1 MPNSQI
7 EMVVK
12 DDSQHGGW
20 RVCGEFEEDP
30 GGRVH
35 VYVVVRQGDV
45 VACGSDVVT
54 GQEWQFGMT
63 PEGGQLVSGEDQ
75 TAIASAVA
83 IARKSSGLEVFTWA
97 QRVRVLPDRKLG
109 DEPPP
114 LDEGT
119 PAASPGGTLA
129 MGHSISSSLAV
140 SEPTSPEAGPGGL
153 SYTAHLRVH

>member
-7 EMVVK
+7 EMVVQ

-119 PAASPGGTLA
+119 PAASPGGRSPWVTPSPRPWLSA
-129 MGHSISSSLAV
+129 SRRALRPAPAAS
-140 SEPTSPEAGPGGL
+140 PTPP
-153 SYTAHLRVH
+153 T